1 MKIESSVKNEKH
13 EQKRRICVFSY
24 LSPMIISTYT
34 RKPICKRIT
43 GANGIRLDHVEV
55 PAVVAVGETAHLS
68 CDVDQQSDQI
78 YSIKWYKDSDEFYEV
93 NLNISFFFLSVSSAF
108 NGK

>member
-1 MKIESSVKNEKH
+1 MITLHGNQSVTN
-13 EQKRRICVFSY
+13 
-24 LSPMIISTYT
+24 
-34 RKPICKRIT
+34 T
-43 GANGIRLDHVEV
+43 GTSGIRLDHVEV

-93 NLNISFFFLSVSSAF
+93 FNYLFLF
-108 NGK
+108 QTYFLFQTC

>member
-1 MKIESSVKNEKH
+1 
-13 EQKRRICVFSY
+13 
-24 LSPMIISTYT
+24 MITSTYT
-34 RKPICKRIT
+34 SKPICKRIT
-43 GANGIRLDHVEV
+43 GVNGIRLDHVEV

-93 NLNISFFFLSVSSAF
+93 N
-108 NGK
+108 